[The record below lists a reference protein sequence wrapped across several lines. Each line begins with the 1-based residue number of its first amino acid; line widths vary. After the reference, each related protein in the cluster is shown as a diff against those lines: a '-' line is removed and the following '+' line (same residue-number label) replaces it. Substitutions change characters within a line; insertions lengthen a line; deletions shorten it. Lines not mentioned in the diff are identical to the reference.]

1 MPDIIQF
8 QSAKVTIYDDKLTY
22 KKLFK
27 APITVK
33 YEDLRNMIC
42 SCFLDGDR
50 YRFDFRFLDEKWHII
65 SLNSFMLE
73 ERFEILSYLH
83 YIVTPFVLP
92 KLIVRFEDGYDI
104 DFGFLILNKNIGIT
118 KTNNVK
124 QTIRWSQIKLFEF
137 WDVDS
142 ARITF
147 SVEDKED
154 VFEFRYDNGN
164 VRKETFLFNIF
175 EQMIGIEKMKE
186 KKSKTVPQ

>member
-1 MPDIIQF
+1 MPNIIQF

-27 APITVK
+27 APITVEYK
-33 YEDLRNMIC
+33 DLRNMIC
-42 SCFLDGDR
+42 SCFLDGQKINFNFQLYSEIWHDININSFEFET
-50 YRFDFRFLDEKWHII
+50 RFDILI
-65 SLNSFMLE
+65 FMHLTITP
-73 ERFEILSYLH
+73 IL
-83 YIVTPFVLP
+83 LP
-92 KLIVRFEDGYDI
+92 KLKVRFDEGNDI